1 MIRAVPVDRLPEGL
15 SFPGDLQ
22 RRIHYDASRHRL
34 AFEGFM
40 SKATF
45 DRLYRLADD
54 REYRRAL
61 EELFQICTFDDS
73 DRADGRKVQGLVWAM
88 IGVAGVAVLFA
99 LAFLM
104 FR

>member
-1 MIRAVPVDRLPEGL
+1 MIRAVPVDKLPDGL

-22 RRIHYDASRHRL
+22 RRIHYDASRHQL

-54 REYRRAL
+54 RDYRRAL
-61 EELFQICTFDDS
+61 EDLFKICTFDDS
-73 DRADGRKVQGLVWAM
+73 EG
-88 IGVAGVAVLFA
+88 AGVRRAHGFVWLTIGLACTAIVFA
-99 LAFLM
+99 LALRLFT
-104 FR
+104 